1 MGGGGGGSAIRA
13 RRGGEP
19 TSTST
24 SGGGGRR
31 ARHRTRTGG
40 SLVEPSVGGGSAGN
54 RRAPEGGS
62 RARGP
67 FACRRGALF
76 FFFFSL
82 SWFVGAPPSF
92 VAGGEVVSR
101 RAYRVQLVPGGD
113 GEDITVGV
121 EREARDRLAE
131 VEAHEALR
139 GLGAPQANLVV
150 QRSAREHV
158 RVRRVE
164 PHDPRR
170 ASVPRERPQ
179 TRARAAVDELDR
191 VVAVRGRDELPVG
204 AERRRDRRPRRG
216 SQLAVR
222 RRAPRERV
230 PLGPRAKRVSKRARR
245 GGTARRTPGRR
256 REPAARAEPTARSSS
271 RAQRARTSR
280 TRARGRPRRVAPPT
294 DTQAPSRGTTCQVRG
309 ARASVFF
316 RVRSSTLSGDPV
328 KVSRRDV
335 TAYVRK

>member
-1 MGGGGGGSAIRA
+1 MRRVSDPRGVGASRLRLRLGGGGAGVA
-13 RRGGEP
+13 RV
-19 TSTST
+19 
-24 SGGGGRR
+24 
-31 ARHRTRTGG
+31 RTGTGG
-40 SLVEPSVGGGSAGN
+40 SLVEPSVGGEA
-54 RRAPEGGS
+54 RRGTAEPPGGGIS
-62 RARGP
+62 RAG
-67 FACRRGALF
+67 AVCLSERGAF
-76 FFFFSL
+76 FFFFFCAL
-82 SWFVGAPPSF
+82 LVCWGAP
-92 VAGGEVVSR
+92 VVRRGGGVVSR
-101 RAYRVQLVPGGD
+101 RAYRVKLVPGGD

-230 PLGPRAKRVSKRARR
+230 PLGPRAKRRLGRARER

-256 REPAARAEPTARSSS
+256 REPAARAEPTARVELA
-271 RAQRARTSR
+271 RANALEH
-280 TRARGRPRRVAPPT
+280 RGRERAVGRAASPRRMTPERREGPPVN
-294 DTQAPSRGTTCQVRG
+294 SYMG
-309 ARASVFF
+309 ARVSFF
-316 RVRSSTLSGDPV
+316 SSPP
-328 KVSRRDV
+328 RP
-335 TAYVRK
+335 

>member
-1 MGGGGGGSAIRA
+1 MGGDAEGQRSA

-24 SGGGGRR
+24 WGGGGGRR
-31 ARHRTRTGG
+31 ACSDGDRGKPRRA
-40 SLVEPSVGGGSAGN
+40 ERRGGGSAGN
-54 RRAPEGGS
+54 RRAPGGGDL
-62 RARGP
+62 ARGG
-67 FACRRGALF
+67 RLLVGEGRF
-76 FFFFSL
+76 FFFFFCAL
-82 SWFVGAPPSF
+82 LVCWGAP
-92 VAGGEVVSR
+92 VVRRGGGVVSR
-101 RAYRVQLVPGGD
+101 RAYRVKLVPGGD

-230 PLGPRAKRVSKRARR
+230 PLGPRAKRRLGRARER

-256 REPAARAEPTARSSS
+256 REPAARAEPTARVELA
-271 RAQRARTSR
+271 RANALEH
-280 TRARGRPRRVAPPT
+280 RGRERAVGRAASPRRMTPERREGPPVN
-294 DTQAPSRGTTCQVRG
+294 SYMG
-309 ARASVFF
+309 ARVSFF
-316 RVRSSTLSGDPV
+316 SSPP
-328 KVSRRDV
+328 RP
-335 TAYVRK
+335 